1 MNRIPEI
8 KGIFMQDIICSLVN
22 TRIKDAQVQKSF
34 MNDNILTE
42 IRLAELNL
50 RKKYCVVSVT
60 KIFDGIS
67 GPRNRLK
74 TWPDEIETNMIFCRF
89 NDVLKQQRVN

>member
-8 KGIFMQDIICSLVN
+8 KDIFMQDIICSLVN

-50 RKKYCVVSVT
+50 RKKYYNRISRQS
-60 KIFDGIS
+60 IFF
-67 GPRNRLK
+67 
-74 TWPDEIETNMIFCRF
+74 IEK
-89 NDVLKQQRVN
+89 DS